1 MTAKEYFRSHEG
13 AIKAIYALMSI
24 LNSPRL
30 SSQVKNLVLSNIEK
44 LQFDVLANDA
54 ETLRLDKH
62 ILRLQVLVNYA
73 ILVQMRQLTQQLECN
88 LPYLFLRED
97 GPHVG

>member
-1 MTAKEYFRSHEG
+1 MAQDYLRSHES

-24 LNSPRL
+24 LI
-30 SSQVKNLVLSNIEK
+30 SSRMSGQVKNLVLSNVEK
-44 LQFDVLANDA
+44 LQFDVLANDT
-54 ETLRLDKH
+54 ETLWLDKH

-73 ILVQMRQLTQQLECN
+73 ILVQMCQLIQQLECD
-88 LPYLFLRED
+88 LPYLFFRED